1 MYRIIEREVSVSRV
15 VADRSLSS
23 SDEATEIIKLLSS
36 AAAEMNLIKVVVELG
51 QAQAMGSY
59 VDPLKNVPEV
69 LPVLRTKVSIYIFG
83 RGETFGSSPNPII
96 SNGKLKSR
104 GLKMAPY

>member
-1 MYRIIEREVSVSRV
+1 MSRV

-23 SDEATEIIKLLSS
+23 SEEAAEIIKLLSS

-59 VDPLKNVPEV
+59 SDPLENVPEV
-69 LPVLRTKVSIYIFG
+69 SPVIRTKVSIYIYICWLSGNLLF
-83 RGETFGSSPNPII
+83 
-96 SNGKLKSR
+96 
-104 GLKMAPY
+104 